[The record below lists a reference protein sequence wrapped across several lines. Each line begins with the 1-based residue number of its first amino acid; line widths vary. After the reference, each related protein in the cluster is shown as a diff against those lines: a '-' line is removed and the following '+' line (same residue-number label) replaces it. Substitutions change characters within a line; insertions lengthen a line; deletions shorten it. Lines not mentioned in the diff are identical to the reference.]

1 MVQAQDR
8 RQGRG
13 RDDRRRGPRR
23 DRPGDDFVE
32 KVVTINRVAKV
43 VKGGRRFSFTA
54 VMVVGDGNGRVG
66 IGMGRANEVP
76 EAIRKGATIARRN
89 MITVPIRNGTIP
101 HPLTTDF
108 GAARVMLKPAS
119 AGTGVIAG
127 GGVRAIMEAAG
138 VRNVLTKSLGSNNV
152 INVVRATMVGL
163 EKLRDPRRVRQER
176 LRLAG
181 LIPAEELADPTTTG
195 ATEDAPAAS
204 DEAPAPVADA
214 PVADVPVADAPAA
227 ETTTPPPAAAPAVSA
242 PPPATTPPVAAAPP
256 TDTPAIGAPPTAI
269 TPAADAPAVG
279 SPPTV
284 ITPPIA
290 APPVG
295 APPTVAAPADEPPAD
310 TAATPPLPE
319 SPSDPAPSADAP
331 TPQPPEA
338 G

>member
-8 RQGRG
+8 RREGRG

-32 KVVTINRVAKV
+32 KVVAINRVAKV

-138 VRNVLTKSLGSNNV
+138 IRNVLTKSLGSNNV
-152 INVVRATMVGL
+152 INVVRATMVAL

-181 LIPAEELADPTTTG
+181 LIPTEELADP
-195 ATEDAPAAS
+195 DRHPRWR
-204 DEAPAPVADA
+204 
-214 PVADVPVADAPAA
+214 
-227 ETTTPPPAAAPAVSA
+227 
-242 PPPATTPPVAAAPP
+242 P
-256 TDTPAIGAPPTAI
+256 TCLQRHPR
-269 TPAADAPAVG
+269 VG
-279 SPPTV
+279 RPGTCCHHTRFSHTRCRH
-284 ITPPIA
+284 TWRDHH
-290 APPVG
+290 
-295 APPTVAAPADEPPAD
+295 TRCRH
-310 TAATPPLPE
+310 TR
-319 SPSDPAPSADAP
+319 
-331 TPQPPEA
+331 
-338 G
+338 